1 MNKQNKQM
9 PDEPMLEGK
18 PASAWGWFLAGFAY
32 LVIVAAI
39 VVPSAFREDPK
50 WDAMVETVKAQAG
63 DNYALVVMF
72 ALGVIFAPFLVALDK
87 ATTVAHRYRRERGM
101 ATDWE
106 IQNHERGNQ
115 MRTALIAVVLFAIAY
130 VIYNAIAGR

>member
-1 MNKQNKQM
+1 
-9 PDEPMLEGK
+9 
-18 PASAWGWFLAGFAY
+18 
-32 LVIVAAI
+32 
-39 VVPSAFREDPK
+39 
-50 WDAMVETVKAQAG
+50 
-63 DNYALVVMF
+63 
-72 ALGVIFAPFLVALDK
+72 
-87 ATTVAHRYRRERGM
+87 M